1 MSHAELTKA
10 LWDLSR
16 ATGLVATCTFAAAIV
31 LGIAGRSGRS
41 VPGLGRLGVSQ
52 LHRTLALTGVGLI
65 AIHVITLLFDP
76 YAQLKL
82 LDVIV
87 PFDGTYRPFYL
98 GLGTTAVDILAVVVA
113 VALLRH
119 RVGPKVFRATHW
131 AVYALFPIAVI
142 HGLGTGTDAGT
153 VWSEAIVF
161 TAVAAV
167 SAAIIWRCSQ
177 AFAERGIA
185 RTPRQVPKQLVRSA
199 R

>member
-1 MSHAELTKA
+1 MTRAELTKA

-16 ATGLVATCTFAAAIV
+16 ATGLVATCFFAGSIV
-31 LGIAGRSGRS
+31 LGILARSGRA

-65 AIHVITLLFDP
+65 TVHVTTLLFDP

-82 LDVIV
+82 INVLV
-87 PFDGTYRPFYL
+87 PFTGTYRPFWL
-98 GLGTTAVDILAVVVA
+98 GLGTLAVDILAVVVI

-119 RVGPKVFRATHW
+119 RVGPRVFRVTHW

-142 HGLGTGTDAGT
+142 HGLGTGTDSGAT
-153 VWSEAIVF
+153 WSRAIVAAAVL
-161 TAVAAV
+161 TVAVALM
-167 SAAIIWRCSQ
+167 WRSTQ
-177 AFAERGIA
+177 HFAERGFDRI
-185 RTPRQVPKQLVRSA
+185 PRQIQRSS